1 MMRRQEASQIGF
13 ALVHLRASGALRS
26 HPLYQEAA
34 ALLRPGVGAGAWDG
48 LQGPA
53 REGLSP
59 QSGALPTLS
68 PSVFCL

>member
-1 MMRRQEASQIGF
+1 MMRRQEASRIGF
-13 ALVHLRASGALRS
+13 VLVHLQASGALHW

-34 ALLRPGVGAGAWDG
+34 ALPRPGEGAGAWDG

-68 PSVFCL
+68 PSVSCL